1 MSTPT
6 ANRTA
11 DLAALNAAAERASAE
26 AQKASAKASAAY
38 AEAQL
43 AGERA
48 RLEQDARFC
57 RWAEA
62 TIAAAPA
69 EERRLIAATD
79 AARVAFERGIAECEP
94 DYPARYMAW
103 SDAAGQLY
111 HSRQYIQNLRGH
123 LHIRRPGE
131 YAAPDAGRS
140 GGHDS
145 RVTVPA
151 FIDALTRTVAQAVA
165 NRNGDHEDALQDTL
179 NRALR
184 GEDPAVPDRQD
195 G

>member
-1 MSTPT
+1 MTTTSTATRP
-6 ANRTA
+6 A
-11 DLAALNAAAERASAE
+11 DLAQLNAVAERAAASAAE
-26 AQKASAKASAAY
+26 ASAKASAAY

-79 AARVAFERGIAECEP
+79 AARIAFEQGIALGES

-103 SDAAGQLY
+103 SDAAGQIF

-123 LHIRRPGE
+123 LHLRRPGE
-131 YAAPDAGRS
+131 HAAPDAGRS

-151 FIDALTRTVAQAVA
+151 FIDALNRTVAQAVA
-165 NRNGDHEDALQDTL
+165 TRIGDHEAALQDTL

-184 GEDPAVPDRQD
+184 GEVDDA
-195 G
+195 

>member
-1 MSTPT
+1 MSTTTTT
-6 ANRTA
+6 ATRPA
-11 DLAALNAAAERASAE
+11 DLAALTAAAERAAASAAE
-26 AQKASAKASAAY
+26 ASAKASAAY

-48 RLEQDARFC
+48 AAEQDARFV

-79 AARVAFERGIAECEP
+79 EARIAFERSVAEGEP
-94 DYPARYMAW
+94 DYPARYLAW
-103 SDAAGQLY
+103 SDAAGKLY
-111 HSRQYIQNLRGH
+111 YHRQYILTVRGNLHR
-123 LHIRRPGE
+123 RRPDE
-131 YAAPDAGRS
+131 HAAPDAGRS

-145 RVTVPA
+145 RVTVPS
-151 FIDALTRTVAQAVA
+151 FVDALSRAVAQAVA
-165 NRNGDHEDALQDTL
+165 ARNGDHEDTLQDTL

-184 GEDPAVPDRQD
+184 GEVADA
-195 G
+195 